1 MVCIEKIYWLKY
13 IDKYSKDYFLFENLN
28 IENEIVLKK
37 TTNKI
42 ITNILTKIAQIVTIL
57 RIFLNFSFYVNS
69 IIVTK
74 LCQISNK
81 LKLYSLI
88 LIFLL
93 F

>member
-13 IDKYSKDYFLFENLN
+13 IDKYNKDYFLFENLK

-74 LCQISNK
+74 IRQISNK
-81 LKLYSLI
+81 LKLYS
-88 LIFLL
+88 
-93 F
+93 